1 MATSGAM
8 ADFTRLPTQ
17 QKVLLFI
24 VVGLALGAVYFQ
36 FVYKS
41 LNQSLAD
48 AQQEHD
54 QKNGMNKKLGEEIPE
69 FETLKAK
76 QVDLQREI
84 NANAKALPTE
94 TELPAFFETINRKL
108 LDSGVELIRTS
119 KRPEESLEGFVKVP
133 VEVEVQGTYLQIKRF
148 FASLAQHDLSHDDA
162 DADDRDRIISI
173 ENLALTTPTVRNG
186 AVILDAK
193 FIAATFRLEEP
204 VAPAG
209 SGAPGAGSA
218 AKPAAGPAS
227 APMPA
232 SAPLPTNTPAGAKAS
247 VEKSVQAGDTRNRN
261 ATNVEEAK
269 TPAGSGS
276 GADRL
281 KGGM

>member
-1 MATSGAM
+1 MAATSGAM

-24 VVGLALGAVYFQ
+24 VIGLALGAVYFQ
-36 FVYKS
+36 FVYKP
-41 LNQSLAD
+41 LNQNLAD
-48 AQQEHD
+48 AQQEHE
-54 QKNGMNKKLGEEIPE
+54 QKLGMNKKLGDEIPE

-76 QVDLQREI
+76 QVENQREI

-119 KRPEESLEGFVKVP
+119 KKPEESVEGFVKVP
-133 VEVEVQGTYLQIKRF
+133 VELEVQGTYMQIKRF
-148 FASLAQHDLSHDDA
+148 FASLAQHDLSHDSEDA
-162 DADDRDRIISI
+162 EDRDRIISI
-173 ENLALTTPTVRNG
+173 ENLSLTQPTVRNG
-186 AVILDAK
+186 AVMLDAK
-193 FIAATFRLEEP
+193 FVAATFRLDEP
-204 VAPAG
+204 VVPAG
-209 SGAPGAGSA
+209 SAAPGAGSA
-218 AKPAAGPAS
+218 QPAGPAS
-227 APMPA
+227 APMPQ